1 MRETKKEKQKSEVNY
16 SPTITGR
23 MKTGLAVSEDQEK
36 WAVCDENTLA
46 ELAGALPHYGCW
58 AAVDSVEAR
67 WVAKSP
73 HQIPA
78 EMRGREL
85 SHTDVSLFLVSDQ
98 SLCCSEV
105 RFGGGVEKASES

>member
-1 MRETKKEKQKSEVNY
+1 
-16 SPTITGR
+16 

-46 ELAGALPHYGCW
+46 EFAGALPHYD
-58 AAVDSVEAR
+58 AEQQLIQVEAR

-85 SHTDVSLFLVSDQ
+85 SHTDVFSFFSFLIRVCVAVKSGLGEEWRRLRELVDRMHVKLFQRNNCAERL
-98 SLCCSEV
+98 
-105 RFGGGVEKASES
+105 